1 MNPNMA
7 QSLIWDHIRESR
19 QQAAAARRADAA
31 RHSVHTSKH
40 VARRRAHRPENNGY
54 AREQRLDQRT
64 TVREERMMTTQHTSM
79 FSRMARRIVGV
90 FAEIRYAQH
99 RMDEILTSPTGE

>member
-40 VARRRAHRPENNGY
+40 VARRRGHRPKNNG
-54 AREQRLDQRT
+54 
-64 TVREERMMTTQHTSM
+64 
-79 FSRMARRIVGV
+79 
-90 FAEIRYAQH
+90 
-99 RMDEILTSPTGE
+99 

>member
-31 RHSVHTSKH
+31 RHP
-40 VARRRAHRPENNGY
+40 ARLSRRHGAWHRGHQPANN
-54 AREQRLDQRT
+54 
-64 TVREERMMTTQHTSM
+64 V
-79 FSRMARRIVGV
+79 
-90 FAEIRYAQH
+90 
-99 RMDEILTSPTGE
+99 